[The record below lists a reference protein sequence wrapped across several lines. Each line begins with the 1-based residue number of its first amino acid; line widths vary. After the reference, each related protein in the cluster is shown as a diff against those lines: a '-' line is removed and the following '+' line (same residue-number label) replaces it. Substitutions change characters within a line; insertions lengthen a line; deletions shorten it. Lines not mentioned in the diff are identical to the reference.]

1 MMQLTNKAWRFK
13 RNIAPYIFIA
23 PFFILFSIF
32 MLYPILFSFRISLT
46 KWDGMG
52 TMKWVGF
59 NNYIKLL
66 SDPIFIQTIKNGIV
80 MFLMYVPLMILLALI
95 FAVILN
101 NPSLLFKKVFRS
113 IIFIPNVTSVVA
125 IALVFSLAFDTKYGF
140 INAMLGAI
148 GISPISWVGSAFG
161 SRFMISTLV
170 LWRWVGYNMIL
181 MLSGLQ
187 SISEGLYEAAAIDG
201 AGPIRRFFSI
211 TVPLMRPVI
220 LFCSILSTI
229 GTFGLFTEPL
239 LLTNGGPFYMTTSTV
254 LYIYNESFVHLRMG
268 YASSIAYVYFIL
280 MLIFTFIQF
289 KISSLSEK

>member
-1 MMQLTNKAWRFK
+1 MQLSNKAWRFK

-52 TMKWVGF
+52 TMQWVGF
-59 NNYIKLL
+59 NNYVKLL
-66 SDPIFIQTIKNGIV
+66 SDPIFIQSIKNGII
-80 MFLMYVPLMILLALI
+80 MFLMYVPIMILLALI

-101 NPSLLFKKVFRS
+101 NPNLLFKKVFRS

-125 IALVFSLAFDTKYGF
+125 VALVFSLAFDTKYGF
-140 INAMLGAI
+140 INGILSSI
-148 GISPISWVGSAFG
+148 GIKPIAWVGSVFG

-220 LFCSILSTI
+220 LFCSILSTL

-280 MLIFTFIQF
+280 MLIFTLIQF

>member
-1 MMQLTNKAWRFK
+1 
-13 RNIAPYIFIA
+13 
-23 PFFILFSIF
+23 
-32 MLYPILFSFRISLT
+32 
-46 KWDGMG
+46 
-52 TMKWVGF
+52 
-59 NNYIKLL
+59 
-66 SDPIFIQTIKNGIV
+66 
-80 MFLMYVPLMILLALI
+80 
-95 FAVILN
+95 
-101 NPSLLFKKVFRS
+101 
-113 IIFIPNVTSVVA
+113 
-125 IALVFSLAFDTKYGF
+125 
-140 INAMLGAI
+140 
-148 GISPISWVGSAFG
+148 
-161 SRFMISTLV
+161 
-170 LWRWVGYNMIL
+170 MIL

>member
-1 MMQLTNKAWRFK
+1 MQLSNKAWRFK

-59 NNYIKLL
+59 DNYIKLL

-101 NPSLLFKKVFRS
+101 NPNLLFKKVFRS
-113 IIFIPNVTSVVA
+113 IIFVPNVTSVVA

>member
-1 MMQLTNKAWRFK
+1 MQLTNKAWRFK

-59 NNYIKLL
+59 DNYIKLL

-101 NPSLLFKKVFRS
+101 NPNLLFKKVFRS
-113 IIFIPNVTSVVA
+113 IIFVPNVTSVVA

>member
-1 MMQLTNKAWRFK
+1 MQLTNKAWRFK

-59 NNYIKLL
+59 DNYIKLL

-220 LFCSILSTI
+220 LFCSILSTL